1 MEYATSPKD
10 KSLES
15 PPLQEP
21 PTKIYA
27 LSEIAQHNRLDDIW
41 VIIDGNVYDL
51 TNFVSEHPGGG
62 KILQGV
68 AGKDATKKFNK
79 YHRPAL
85 ISRYEA
91 RLKIGQ
97 VQLEQSV
104 EKKSKFRIRLNFA
117 SHGGR

>member
-1 MEYATSPKD
+1 MVLWAQCLIMEYTTSPKD
-10 KSLES
+10 KSLAS

-62 KILQGV
+62 KSTYCLEMLGSNQ
-68 AGKDATKKFNK
+68 
-79 YHRPAL
+79 
-85 ISRYEA
+85 
-91 RLKIGQ
+91 KI
-97 VQLEQSV
+97 
-104 EKKSKFRIRLNFA
+104 
-117 SHGGR
+117 